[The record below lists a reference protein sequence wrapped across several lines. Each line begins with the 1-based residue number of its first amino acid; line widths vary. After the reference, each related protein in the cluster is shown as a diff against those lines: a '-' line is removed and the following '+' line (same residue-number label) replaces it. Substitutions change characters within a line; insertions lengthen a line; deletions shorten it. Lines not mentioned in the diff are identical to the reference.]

1 MQILRDE
8 VDRQDTSQIQRYSI
22 EMKDTVNRCVFRL
35 RIAVAGLAELEALQF
50 QFPVK
55 CIRESAQLLTV
66 GNVPR
71 DVPLQAQ
78 GISSIQ
84 VVSNMISL

>member
-1 MQILRDE
+1 
-8 VDRQDTSQIQRYSI
+8 
-22 EMKDTVNRCVFRL
+22 MKDTLNHCVFLL
-35 RIAVAGLAELEALQF
+35 RIEIAGLAKIEALQF